1 MRKKPR
7 PQRTFN
13 IVNGPTYVEFQHQI
27 RAREPRQRAAPPLS
41 PLHKGNTMYA
51 ANAGRRLATSCVL
64 LGGSLEYAKT
74 GGRSAVAR
82 CARLRARREK
92 EPPKEEEQEE
102 EEGLERYLGYS
113 AALARLKLVMLR
125 AKTALG
131 HAARRGPR
139 RARPPAAAAQQQQLE
154 APARPRARPAPSRG
168 AAARGGAAARAPKRR
183 PPPLARRAPRAKA
196 AVGDAARY
204 VAYSSDVGESMRPV
218 LRPWMV
224 NATYGVA
231 IGYVLYDAGRTSNE
245 KWTRGIPTEVLLATG
260 TYKLVFHGLVSL
272 AMPAVI
278 IHSAVHQAHDLFAR
292 EAFSKMPRVVKWG
305 PSAVGLGL
313 IPLMPCSIRRRS
325 AWRRSSTPW
334 PAWRIGEKP
343 HHDGFV

>member
-1 MRKKPR
+1 MHFFKAGTAESR
-7 PQRTFN
+7 PSSRSF
-13 IVNGPTYVEFQHQI
+13 
-27 RAREPRQRAAPPLS
+27 ASML
-41 PLHKGNTMYA
+41 A
-51 ANAGRRLATSCVL
+51 ANAAGRRLATSCVL

-82 CARLRARREK
+82 CAPDEK
-92 EPPKEEEQEE
+92 NEPPKEEEEE
-102 EEGLERYLGYS
+102 REEGVERYLGYS

-131 HAARRGPR
+131 HAARTG
-139 RARPPAAAAQQQQLE
+139 AAKGAAAGGRGA
-154 APARPRARPAPSRG
+154 ATAARGARAAKGAAGAFARG
-168 AAARGGAAARAPKRR
+168 AAARGGAAARAAK
-183 PPPLARRAPRAKA
+183 AAASAAGAKGAAAKA

-231 IGYVLYDAGRTSNE
+231 IGYVLYDAGTDVKR
-245 KWTRGIPTEVLLATG
+245 KYDDGHPTEVLLATG

-292 EAFSKMPRVVKWG
+292 EAFATMPRVVKWG

-313 IPLMPCSIRRRS
+313 IPLMPLLDPP
-325 AWRRSSTPW
+325 AEHVLEAVFDKVW

-343 HHDGFV
+343 HHD

>member
-1 MRKKPR
+1 MA
-7 PQRTFN
+7 TAWHLHL
-13 IVNGPTYVEFQHQI
+13 IVVVE
-27 RAREPRQRAAPPLS
+27 
-41 PLHKGNTMYA
+41 MYA
-51 ANAGRRLATSCVL
+51 NAAGRRLATGAACVL

-82 CARLRARREK
+82 CAPDEK
-92 EPPKEEEQEE
+92 DEPPKEEDEE
-102 EEGLERYLGYS
+102 REEGVERYLGYS

-131 HAARRGPR
+131 HAARTG
-139 RARPPAAAAQQQQLE
+139 AAKGAAAGGRGA
-154 APARPRARPAPSRG
+154 ATAARGARAAKGAAGAFARG
-168 AAARGGAAARAPKRR
+168 AAARGGAAARAAK
-183 PPPLARRAPRAKA
+183 AAASAAGAKGAAAKA

-231 IGYVLYDAGRTSNE
+231 IGYVLYDAGTDVKRKADAGHS
-245 KWTRGIPTEVLLATG
+245 TEVLLATG

-313 IPLMPCSIRRRS
+313 IPLMPLLDPP
-325 AWRRSSTPW
+325 AEHVLEAVFDKVW

-343 HHDGFV
+343 HHD

>member
-1 MRKKPR
+1 
-7 PQRTFN
+7 
-13 IVNGPTYVEFQHQI
+13 
-27 RAREPRQRAAPPLS
+27 
-41 PLHKGNTMYA
+41 MYA
-51 ANAGRRLATSCVL
+51 ANAGRRLAASCVL
-64 LGGSLEYAKT
+64 LGGSLEYAIT

-82 CARLRARREK
+82 CEPEQK
-92 EPPKEEEQEE
+92 EPPKKEE
-102 EEGLERYLGYS
+102 EEEEREEGVERYLGYS

-125 AKTALG
+125 AKTALATG
-131 HAARRGPR
+131 AAKGAAAGGRGAATAARGA
-139 RARPPAAAAQQQQLE
+139 RAAKGAAGAFA
-154 APARPRARPAPSRG
+154 RG
-168 AAARGGAAARAPKRR
+168 AAARGGAAARAAK
-183 PPPLARRAPRAKA
+183 AAAGAAGAKGAAAKA

-231 IGYVLYDAGRTSNE
+231 IGYVLYDAGSDVKRKMDAGHS
-245 KWTRGIPTEVLLATG
+245 TEVLLATG

-313 IPLMPCSIRRRS
+313 IPLMPLLDPP
-325 AWRRSSTPW
+325 AEHVLEAVFDKVW

-343 HHDGFV
+343 HHD

>member
-1 MRKKPR
+1 
-7 PQRTFN
+7 
-13 IVNGPTYVEFQHQI
+13 
-27 RAREPRQRAAPPLS
+27 
-41 PLHKGNTMYA
+41 MYA

-64 LGGSLEYAKT
+64 LGGSLEYAKS

-82 CARLRARREK
+82 CAPDEK
-92 EPPKEEEQEE
+92 DEPPKEEEQEE

-125 AKTALG
+125 AKTALATG
-131 HAARRGPR
+131 AAKGAAAGGRGAATAARGA
-139 RARPPAAAAQQQQLE
+139 RAAKGAAGAFA
-154 APARPRARPAPSRG
+154 RG
-168 AAARGGAAARAPKRR
+168 AAARGSAAARAAKGVASAG
-183 PPPLARRAPRAKA
+183 ARTAAAKGAAAKA

-231 IGYVLYDAGRTSNE
+231 IGYVLYDAGSDVKR
-245 KWTRGIPTEVLLATG
+245 KMDAGHPTEVLLATG

-313 IPLMPCSIRRRS
+313 IPLMPLLDPP
-325 AWRRSSTPW
+325 AEHVLEAVFDKVW

-343 HHDGFV
+343 HHD

>member
-1 MRKKPR
+1 
-7 PQRTFN
+7 
-13 IVNGPTYVEFQHQI
+13 
-27 RAREPRQRAAPPLS
+27 
-41 PLHKGNTMYA
+41 MYA
-51 ANAGRRLATSCVL
+51 NAAGRRLATGAACVL
-64 LGGSLEYAKT
+64 LGGSLEYAKS

-82 CARLRARREK
+82 CAPDEQ
-92 EPPKEEEQEE
+92 EPKKEEEEE
-102 EEGLERYLGYS
+102 EREEGVERYLGYS

-131 HAARRGPR
+131 HAARTG
-139 RARPPAAAAQQQQLE
+139 AAKGAAAGGRGA
-154 APARPRARPAPSRG
+154 ATAARGARAAKGAAGAFARG
-168 AAARGGAAARAPKRR
+168 AAARGGAAARAAKT
-183 PPPLARRAPRAKA
+183 AASAAGAKGAAAKA

-231 IGYVLYDAGRTSNE
+231 IGYVLYDAGSDVKRKMDAGHS
-245 KWTRGIPTEVLLATG
+245 TEVLLATG

-292 EAFSKMPRVVKWG
+292 EAFSTYPRVVKWG

-313 IPLMPCSIRRRS
+313 IPLMPLLDPP
-325 AWRRSSTPW
+325 AEHVLEAVFDKVW

-343 HHDGFV
+343 HHD

>member
-1 MRKKPR
+1 
-7 PQRTFN
+7 
-13 IVNGPTYVEFQHQI
+13 
-27 RAREPRQRAAPPLS
+27 
-41 PLHKGNTMYA
+41 MYA
-51 ANAGRRLATSCVL
+51 PTRRPACVL
-64 LGGSLEYAKT
+64 TRWLPGVCTDRRPLGS
-74 GGRSAVAR
+74 RAR
-82 CARLRARREK
+82 CAPDEK
-92 EPPKEEEQEE
+92 NEKNEPPKEEEEKGGGPRTVP
-102 EEGLERYLGYS
+102 GLLGGLG
-113 AALARLKLVMLR
+113 AIKLVMLR
-125 AKTALG
+125 AKTALATG
-131 HAARRGPR
+131 AAKGAAAGGRGAATAARGA
-139 RARPPAAAAQQQQLE
+139 RAAKGAAGAFA
-154 APARPRARPAPSRG
+154 RG
-168 AAARGGAAARAPKRR
+168 AAARGGAAARAAK
-183 PPPLARRAPRAKA
+183 ATAAAAGAKGAAAKA

-231 IGYVLYDAGRTSNE
+231 VGYVLYDAGSDVKRKMDAGHS
-245 KWTRGIPTEVLLATG
+245 TEVLLATG

-313 IPLMPCSIRRRS
+313 IPLMPLLDPPAEHVLEAVFDQI
-325 AWRRSSTPW
+325 W

-343 HHDGFV
+343 HRD

>member
-1 MRKKPR
+1 
-7 PQRTFN
+7 
-13 IVNGPTYVEFQHQI
+13 
-27 RAREPRQRAAPPLS
+27 
-41 PLHKGNTMYA
+41 MYA

-64 LGGSLEYAKT
+64 LGGSLEYAKS
-74 GGRSAVAR
+74 GGRSAVPR
-82 CARLRARREK
+82 CAPDEK
-92 EPPKEEEQEE
+92 NEKNEPPNEEEDE

-131 HAARRGPR
+131 HAARTG
-139 RARPPAAAAQQQQLE
+139 AAKGAAAGGRGA
-154 APARPRARPAPSRG
+154 ATAARGARAAKGAAGAFARG
-168 AAARGGAAARAPKRR
+168 AAARGSAAARAAKGVASAG
-183 PPPLARRAPRAKA
+183 ARTAAAKGAAAKA

-204 VAYSSDVGESMRPV
+204 VAYSSDVGESMWPV

-224 NATYGVA
+224 NATYGIAV
-231 IGYVLYDAGRTSNE
+231 GYVLHDAGSDVKR
-245 KWTRGIPTEVLLATG
+245 KMDAGHPTEVLLATG

-313 IPLMPCSIRRRS
+313 IPLMPLLDPPAEHVLEAVFDRI
-325 AWRRSSTPW
+325 W

-343 HHDGFV
+343 HHD